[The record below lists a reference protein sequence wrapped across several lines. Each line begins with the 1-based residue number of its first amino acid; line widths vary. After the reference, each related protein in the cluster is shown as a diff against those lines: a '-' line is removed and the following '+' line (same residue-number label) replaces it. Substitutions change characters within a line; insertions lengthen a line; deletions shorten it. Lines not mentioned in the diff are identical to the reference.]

1 MIGWRPLKLA
11 LLVATG
17 LFALGLCV
25 AGPANAADTG
35 SYQTAGN
42 LQGIDGGSQGASQD
56 GMETSAASPV
66 NPDYRLGP
74 GDKLRVTVYNED
86 DLSGAFQIDD
96 AGYVRLPLIGPQQA
110 AGHSALQLEAQVEH
124 ALDDGYLRNARVNIE
139 VAEYRPF
146 TIIGEVTK
154 PGEYPYVSN
163 MTIMNAIALAGGYT
177 GKAVLSSIYV
187 RHESEAQEHEL
198 ALDQLTRIYPGDVV
212 RVPETSFWSATDVL
226 TPISQI
232 FAPVT
237 SLAYV
242 LK

>member
-1 MIGWRPLKLA
+1 
-11 LLVATG
+11 
-17 LFALGLCV
+17 
-25 AGPANAADTG
+25 
-35 SYQTAGN
+35 
-42 LQGIDGGSQGASQD
+42 
-56 GMETSAASPV
+56 
-66 NPDYRLGP
+66 
-74 GDKLRVTVYNED
+74 
-86 DLSGAFQIDD
+86 
-96 AGYVRLPLIGPQQA
+96 
-110 AGHSALQLEAQVEH
+110 
-124 ALDDGYLRNARVNIE
+124 LRNARVNIE

-146 TIIGEVTK
+146 TIIIGEVNK

-163 MTIMNAIALAGGYT
+163 MTIVNAIALAGGYT

-187 RHESEAQEHEL
+187 RHESEAREHEL